1 MLKALSPLP
10 IALKTT
16 PYLSDHRFQ
25 NKVIY
30 PAVEIMESL
39 AQSTRSCQP
48 GVDFSII
55 TDARF
60 DRFVETENP
69 ATAAVFNDIFIG
81 EDGKVISK
89 LLTQRRSRTGITR
102 TLSHASMRFQG
113 PWDYGRSLPK
123 DLASGLEGVC
133 VKIPAERIYRELVPF
148 GPSYHNVVD
157 PFFVSEKGALAEV
170 RGGNIPFEG
179 RLLGSPFPLDAAFHA
194 ASVWTQRYAGIVGFP
209 VGFAGRR
216 VHSPTRAE
224 ESYICRIIPLSGDA
238 DLRLFDVFIFDGQGL
253 LKEEVRGL
261 RMRDVTGGRIK
272 APDWVRSGW
281 DIKTLE
287 HIRTHCEAF
296 ALMDLSTVNR
306 LAEKTLSEPEKK
318 RFVNMGPRRAKSY
331 LSARLCCKSVS
342 RSLSAHPWQLSPAL
356 INTVLPDG
364 IRPCCPVEDGSPESF
379 CSVSH
384 DRRFCIAVAGKK
396 PVGVDVE
403 EISARLIKTERFY
416 INEPEARLVN
426 RSSMGKMP
434 ASARVWTIKEA
445 AIKAF
450 NMTLPEVL
458 DRVCVV
464 AVGARES
471 RLKISEKNYRAVH
484 DTIDDHVFTLI
495 HAA

>member
-1 MLKALSPLP
+1 M
-10 IALKTT
+10 
-16 PYLSDHRFQ
+16 
-25 NKVIY
+25 
-30 PAVEIMESL
+30 
-39 AQSTRSCQP
+39 
-48 GVDFSII
+48 
-55 TDARF
+55 
-60 DRFVETENP
+60 
-69 ATAAVFNDIFIG
+69 
-81 EDGKVISK
+81 
-89 LLTQRRSRTGITR
+89 
-102 TLSHASMRFQG
+102 
-113 PWDYGRSLPK
+113 
-123 DLASGLEGVC
+123 
-133 VKIPAERIYRELVPF
+133 
-148 GPSYHNVVD
+148 
-157 PFFVSEKGALAEV
+157 
-170 RGGNIPFEG
+170 
-179 RLLGSPFPLDAAFHA
+179 
-194 ASVWTQRYAGIVGFP
+194 
-209 VGFAGRR
+209 
-216 VHSPTRAE
+216 
-224 ESYICRIIPLSGDA
+224 
-238 DLRLFDVFIFDGQGL
+238 
-253 LKEEVRGL
+253 
-261 RMRDVTGGRIK
+261 
-272 APDWVRSGW
+272 
-281 DIKTLE
+281 E

-342 RSLSAHPWQLSPAL
+342 RSLSAHPWQFSPAL

-364 IRPCCPVEDGSPESF
+364 IRPCCPVEESSPENF

-384 DRRFCIAVAGKK
+384 DRRFCIAVAAKK

-416 INEPEARLVN
+416 MNETEARLVN

-495 HAA
+495 N